1 MKQFKLLVLA
11 ALTLVSVTARSQEKT
26 EVQYTPK
33 TGDYAISISG
43 VPMSQYIGQFFNGA
57 LGNNL
62 AEFGGQAYIGGD
74 VNTIPFQKIMPLMSV
89 SGKYFLD
96 KETAIRVNLGLI
108 YQRTF
113 TKTYADDDADH
124 AINPFSQKKVRLVQV
139 EFGATYHNLVA
150 MAHEIMDEILETEQ
164 TRLAVYQRDVVH
176 GEAGL
181 NLRVFVQVA
190 EHHV

>member
-1 MKQFKLLVLA
+1 MIMKQFKLLVLA

-89 SGKYFLD
+89 SGSISL
-96 KETAIRVNLGLI
+96 
-108 YQRTF
+108 
-113 TKTYADDDADH
+113 TKRQLLESTWVSFISVH
-124 AINPFSQKKVRLVQV
+124 SQKPMLMMM
-139 EFGATYHNLVA
+139 L
-150 MAHEIMDEILETEQ
+150 IML
-164 TRLAVYQRDVVH
+164 
-176 GEAGL
+176 
-181 NLRVFVQVA
+181 
-190 EHHV
+190 